1 MINFLCCMVHLL
13 WRVWV
18 GLIGRMVLLIN
29 LEENNIVNTPILIM
43 GFFFIKSELF
53 ELVASGTPRL
63 VIVIAYNTLLIFIN
77 MFLLLVL
84 LVECGLFVR
93 QIPCLKLLYYVHSYI
108 LFLAKNS
115 FLGQYWLSQ

>member
-1 MINFLCCMVHLL
+1 M
-13 WRVWV
+13 

-29 LEENNIVNTPILIM
+29 LEENNIVNTHILIM
-43 GFFFIKSELF
+43 GFFFIRSELF
-53 ELVASGTPRL
+53 ELVASGNPRL
-63 VIVIAYNTLLIFIN
+63 VIAYNTLLILIN